1 MGTEGGESAQT
12 ELTSFRKGFV
22 RQRRTRKGGLAGH
35 FAPVTE
41 RLIRA
46 KRSTFY
52 MVSASC
58 SRYPRKFTDELTQV
72 LRNLMELLQDVPEL
86 SAREQVHLTRLH
98 EGCTK
103 VAQSTA
109 TASSRRTLA
118 ATMIPTVL
126 LAGSNRT
133 VKRAPTWQFFCPR
146 AFEDTATVKML
157 WPMSVSVK
165 ACTCQKHKQ

>member
-1 MGTEGGESAQT
+1 MGTEGGESAQP

-103 VAQSTA
+103 VARSTA

-133 VKRAPTWQFFCPR
+133 VKRAPTWQFFCPL